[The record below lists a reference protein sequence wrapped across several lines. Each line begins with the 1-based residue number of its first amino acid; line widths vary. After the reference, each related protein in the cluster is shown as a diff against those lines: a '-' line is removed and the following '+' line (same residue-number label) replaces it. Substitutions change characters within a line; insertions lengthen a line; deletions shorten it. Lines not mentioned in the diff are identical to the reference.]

1 MTWPQG
7 SGLSYTWRWI
17 MKRSEVEKITGLTR
31 KAILY
36 YEDKGLIRPHKG
48 ENNYRSYSQDD
59 VKKLLKISIY
69 RKLGL
74 SISEIKNILDSR
86 EEDLGSILRD
96 RQYRLE
102 LEEVK
107 KNLLERL
114 IKSQDFEEVFKELED
129 LEKKETIYE
138 RLTRVFPGYLG
149 QIFFISYKPFL
160 GDKLGEDQEPAFHEL
175 IKILDTL
182 PEIDFTDEEK
192 AYIERMT
199 RDFDLEDLEAINQ
212 GKIQAVYNYEEWI
225 EDNRDK
231 VKAYEDFKESE
242 DYKSSQVKK
251 ISDKIR
257 TYMVENNYY
266 DLVIP
271 LIRKIS
277 PSYDEY
283 YKKLLEANE
292 KFLSEKNK

>member
-1 MTWPQG
+1 
-7 SGLSYTWRWI
+7 

-160 GDKLGEDQEPAFHEL
+160 GDKLGEDQEPAFYEL
-175 IKILDTL
+175 IKILDSL
-182 PEIDFTDEEK
+182 PEFNFTEEEK
-192 AYIERMT
+192 AYIERIT
-199 RDFDLEDLEAINQ
+199 RDFDLEDLEAVNQ
-212 GKIQAVYNYEEWI
+212 GKIQAVYNYEDWM

-292 KFLSEKNK
+292 KFLSERNK